1 MRLIGSE
8 GLDLIFWN
16 YYIKNYEW
24 WNKKFKSLIKLR
36 YFLVVQ
42 QNLRSVGTIAK
53 RRKDKKKLIVLNI
66 RTYNHADMEEVIHV
80 WEEYDLIRGGNN
92 PKLDT
97 QRNANTQK
105 DLFFVG
111 VFSNKVIATAMFG
124 YDGHIG

>member
-1 MRLIGSE
+1 
-8 GLDLIFWN
+8 
-16 YYIKNYEW
+16 
-24 WNKKFKSLIKLR
+24 
-36 YFLVVQ
+36 
-42 QNLRSVGTIAK
+42 
-53 RRKDKKKLIVLNI
+53 
-66 RTYNHADMEEVIHV
+66 MEEVIHV